1 MRSYSVI
8 VYRDDYTH
16 TATVPALPGCVTQ
29 GDTPDQALENAR
41 EAIRLY
47 LEDLEEA
54 GEPIP
59 EELEQPELA
68 TVQV

>member
-1 MRSYSVI
+1 MRRYTAI
-8 VYRDDYTH
+8 IYYDDYAY

-29 GDTPDQALENAR
+29 GDTTDEALDNAR
-41 EAIRLY
+41 DAIRLY

-59 EELEQPELA
+59 EELEQPEL
-68 TVQV
+68 TTIEV